1 MIPANF
7 LDLFNADLQIGY
19 LDVILRLTCALI
31 VGAVIGT
38 EREYTHRPAGMR
50 THMLVSLGAC
60 VVMIMGQIV
69 FTQYQAYG
77 ATPDPARMAA
87 QVITGVGFLGAGTI
101 MREGPTVKGLTT
113 AASLWATACLGLAA
127 GGGYYIVAMAGMI
140 FIFVTLTIF
149 ETIQKK
155 LVGTQRTSEEFKLV
169 TNDISACLSIINAEA
184 AAANASVNNIQAQ
197 TNAADNTYS
206 ISFRMDFTGSKA
218 SKRKQTFFENLACAS
233 STVSIV
239 TVGEFVGNKK

>member
-1 MIPANF
+1 MIPAYF
-7 LDLFNADLQIGY
+7 TDLFQSNLQLGY
-19 LDVILRLTCALI
+19 LDVILRLTCALL

-101 MREGPTVKGLTT
+101 LREGPTVKGLTT

-127 GGGYYIVAMAGMI
+127 GGGYYIVALAGMV
-140 FIFVTLTIF
+140 FIFVTLAIF
-149 ETIQKK
+149 EIIQKK
-155 LVGTQRTSEEFKLV
+155 LVGTHRTTEDYQLV
-169 TNDISACLSIINAEA
+169 TNDISECLSAINTEA
-184 AAANASVNNIQAQ
+184 ATANATVHNIQAQ
-197 TNAADNTYS
+197 TNAIDSTYTV
-206 ISFRMDFTGSKA
+206 SFRIDITGSKVN
-218 SKRKQTFFENLACAS
+218 KRKQTFFEHLASAK
-233 STVSIV
+233 STVSIS
-239 TVGEFVGNKK
+239 TMGEFVGNK

>member
-19 LDVILRLTCALI
+19 LEVILRLTCALI

-77 ATPDPARMAA
+77 ATPDPA
-87 QVITGVGFLGAGTI
+87 
-101 MREGPTVKGLTT
+101 
-113 AASLWATACLGLAA
+113 
-127 GGGYYIVAMAGMI
+127 
-140 FIFVTLTIF
+140 
-149 ETIQKK
+149 
-155 LVGTQRTSEEFKLV
+155 
-169 TNDISACLSIINAEA
+169 
-184 AAANASVNNIQAQ
+184 
-197 TNAADNTYS
+197 
-206 ISFRMDFTGSKA
+206 
-218 SKRKQTFFENLACAS
+218 
-233 STVSIV
+233 
-239 TVGEFVGNKK
+239 